1 MATGIIGTEP
11 FNILEIGV
19 PILGAAKGLGIG
31 KMGSHII
38 KARLQ
43 MDSPMALEPYIWKA
57 EQLIMRAIA
66 KTAPE
71 ADMAP
76 HMMMPGSRI
85 IKVIFLITSGMAKAL
100 LIGQTETSDM
110 KAIGRQET
118 TQARAENMMRMGTCC
133 MRAYS
138 TTENLSLL

>member
-118 TQARAENMMRMGTCC
+118 TQVRAENMMRMGTCC
-133 MRAYS
+133 MKAYS